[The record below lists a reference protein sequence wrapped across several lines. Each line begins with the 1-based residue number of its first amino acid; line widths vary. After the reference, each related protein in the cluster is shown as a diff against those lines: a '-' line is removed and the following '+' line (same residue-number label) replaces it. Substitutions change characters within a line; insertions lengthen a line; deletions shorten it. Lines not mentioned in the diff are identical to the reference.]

1 MSDLRSKI
9 QAAAKVSPREA
20 LSAILDAVHAQD
32 FNPGQTLMLARSLSK
47 ISIETFTDAGF
58 LIKKIAVLSGY
69 TFQVI
74 QPWLQLHLLKRGIFA
89 QLWVS
94 QYGLYEEAILS
105 QDPEL
110 QLFAPDLCYFY
121 VGRDHLH
128 HEMPET
134 EIERWLS
141 LWKRAHHLLNCEI
154 ITNDFELQDAG
165 AFGNYE
171 VKYAKSTTN
180 YILDVNRALA
190 LQAPPYVH
198 FNGVSAMARFH
209 GTKVWRD
216 DRLYDISKIP
226 VAEPFWTV
234 YADNLAAVV
243 AAVYGKNRKC
253 LVVDLDN
260 TLWGGV
266 VGDDGVS
273 GIHIGED
280 SSGGEGFRRFQTAI
294 KALKNRG
301 VLLAVCSKNDLE
313 TAQEPFTKRS
323 EMVLKL
329 EDFSYF
335 CANWQPK
342 DQNLIDIAAALNIG
356 LDSLVFVDD
365 NPAEREIVRRSL
377 QQVAILDLP
386 DDPADYARTL
396 GQSTLLDVVT
406 LTDEDIHRTA
416 SYRSAIE
423 RNSILTKAGDYN
435 EYLRSLDMTGVISPF
450 DDVDIPRITQLV
462 NKTNQ
467 FNLTTRRYTETQIRG
482 WMKNSSTLTFSVKLG
497 DRFSQYGLISV
508 FMATMEK
515 NDLNIDTWLMS
526 CRVLKR
532 GVERALFQRILQ
544 GVMNLPLQR
553 ILGRYVPTAK
563 NAMVADFYPQLGFTL
578 EKTEHDGSTLWVF
591 DLNDKQGILAQLSQ
605 SVFIEVGY
613 EV

>member
-1 MSDLRSKI
+1 MPSLRSKI
-9 QAAAKVSPREA
+9 HTAIEDSPREA
-20 LSAILDAVHAQD
+20 LSLILDALSAQD
-32 FNPGQTLMLARSLSK
+32 FNPSQAPMLARSLSK
-47 ISIETFTDAGF
+47 ISLETFVEAGF

-69 TFQVI
+69 TFQAV
-74 QPWLQLHLLKRGIFA
+74 QPWLQLQLLKRGIFA

-94 QYGLYEEAILS
+94 EYGLHEQAILS
-105 QDPEL
+105 QDREL

-121 VGRDHLH
+121 VGREHLH
-128 HEMPET
+128 FEELES

-141 LWKRAHHLLNCEI
+141 LWKAAHHLLDCEI
-154 ITNDFELQDAG
+154 IANDFELEDIG

-171 VKYAKSTTN
+171 VKYAKSVTN

-190 LQAPPYVH
+190 LQAPSYVH

-209 GTKVWRD
+209 GGRAWRD
-216 DRLYDISKIP
+216 DRLYDLSKIP

-234 YADNLAAVV
+234 YADNLAAVI
-243 AAVYGKNRKC
+243 AGVYGKNRKC
-253 LVVDLDN
+253 LVLDLDN

-266 VGDDGVS
+266 IGDDGIS
-273 GIHIGED
+273 GIQIGED

-301 VLLAVCSKNDLE
+301 ILLAACSKNDLD
-313 TAQEPFTKRS
+313 TAQEPFLKRS

-356 LDSLVFVDD
+356 LDSMIFVDD

-377 QQVAILDLP
+377 PQVAILPLP
-386 DDPADYARTL
+386 DDPAEYARAL
-396 GQSTLLDVVT
+396 GQCKLLDVVA
-406 LTDEDIHRTA
+406 LTQEDMNRTA
-416 SYRSAIE
+416 SYRSAVE
-423 RNSILTKAGDYN
+423 RSSAQLKAGDYN
-435 EYLRSLDMTGVISPF
+435 EYLRDLQMRGSVSPF
-450 DDVDIPRITQLV
+450 DEINIPRITQLI

-482 WMKNSSTLTFSVKLG
+482 WMNDASALTFMVRLE

-508 FMATMEK
+508 FMATVEK
-515 NDLNIDTWLMS
+515 QYLSIDTWLMS

-532 GVERALFQRILQ
+532 GVERLLFKRILQ
-544 GVMNLPLQR
+544 SALDLSLKKIM
-553 ILGRYVPTAK
+553 GRYVPTAK
-563 NAMVADFYPQLGFTL
+563 NGMVAELYLELGFTL
-578 EKTEHDGSTLWVF
+578 EKTDPDGSTLWVF
-591 DLNDKQGILAQLSQ
+591 DLSAKETINAQLNH
-605 SVFIEVGY
+605 SVFVAS
-613 EV
+613 